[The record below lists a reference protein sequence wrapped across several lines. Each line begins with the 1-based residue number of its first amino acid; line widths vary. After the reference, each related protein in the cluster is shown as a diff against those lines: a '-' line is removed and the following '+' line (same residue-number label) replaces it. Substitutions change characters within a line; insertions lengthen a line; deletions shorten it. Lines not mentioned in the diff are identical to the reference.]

1 MPSQS
6 ISSRK
11 IKQKNDKVKD
21 KEHHIKRPANS
32 FMIWAQTYR
41 KKVFEDNTT
50 LNNAEISKLL
60 GQQWKTLSNE
70 EKQIYKDKAEQVKEE
85 HKIQFPNY
93 KYRPEKKIETIN
105 IIKTIKTKS
114 CKKNTT
120 KYSKTINTNTFKNKK
135 YMPLTININN
145 PKTKHSLNKKSKR
158 KINTPIKHTINSKM
172 NLNINFNDNWLT
184 YKEGY
189 NYYED
194 IELFYSKL

>member
-1 MPSQS
+1 MLSQT

-21 KEHHIKRPANS
+21 KNQHIKRPPNS
-32 FMIWAQTYR
+32 FMLWSQTYR
-41 KKVFEDNTT
+41 KKIFEDNIT

-60 GQQWKTLSNE
+60 GQQWKNLSNE
-70 EKQIYKDKAEQVKEE
+70 EKQIYKDKAEQVKQE
-85 HKIQFPNY
+85 HKMQYPNY
-93 KYRPEKKIETIN
+93 KYRPERKIETI
-105 IIKTIKTKS
+105 KKKS
-114 CKKNTT
+114 CKKAPT
-120 KYSKTINTNTFKNKK
+120 KTIKTNTFKNEK
-135 YMPLTININN
+135 YMPLTININK
-145 PKTKHSLNKKSKR
+145 PKTKHNLKKKLKR
-158 KINTPIKHTINSKM
+158 KFNTSIKHTINSKM